1 MQQGFFSCHFFYHLW
16 LVFIFVF
23 QKWIGYSVWIL
34 NSCSFCPQ
42 KKKKKKIQGEGWLF
56 RKICDYFWLTWMH
69 KLLRLKC
76 TCVQDK
82 AVLWYERNFDPPPKK
97 IWNIFFLISHS
108 IDFISQGPVIVFRN
122 SDPIL
127 SAICDIEIGIWEIC
141 QITYNKIAI
150 DRHWT

>member
-1 MQQGFFSCHFFYHLW
+1 MQQGFYSCLFFYNLC
-16 LVFIFVF
+16 LIFIFVF

-42 KKKKKKIQGEGWLF
+42 KKKVQGEGWLF

-108 IDFISQGPVIVFRN
+108 IDFISQGPVIFFRN

-127 SAICDIEIGIWEIC
+127 SAIYWNRYLRNLLK
-141 QITYNKIAI
+141 ITI